1 MPASALALTRA
12 YRPNHRDA
20 EELTMAKFQWQAT
33 TRTGDKRSG
42 IIDADSAAAAEDRL
56 RGEGLSNMRVKREGG
71 LNINLQLGSGVPPK
85 DLQIFTRQLATM
97 IDAGLP
103 LVQCLDIL
111 ATQSSNPAFQR
122 ILSSVKNSVEQGAT
136 FSDSL
141 RKHPKVFD
149 ELYVNL
155 VAAGEVGG
163 ILDTILNRLAG
174 YIEKAVKLKGQLKSA
189 MYYPAG
195 ILFVAIAVIC
205 VMLIKVIPT
214 FEKMYKDLGN
224 AKLPGPTLVVV
235 NLSHSFVNY
244 WYLIFGGIA
253 GAVAGIVLARR
264 TEAGQEFFDR
274 LLLKIPVVGSVL
286 RKIVVARF
294 TRTLGTLLS
303 SGVPILDALDI
314 CGKTAGNRVV
324 QAGINKARDKISEGH
339 DMAGPLGD
347 SRVFPTMVV
356 QMIGVGEQTGAMDQ
370 MLQKI
375 ADFYEEEVDTAVASM
390 TSLIEPIMMA
400 FLGVVVGGLII
411 AMYLPIFK
419 LAGNVSG

>member
-1 MPASALALTRA
+1 MP
-12 YRPNHRDA
+12 
-20 EELTMAKFQWQAT
+20 KFQWEGT
-33 TRTGDKRSG
+33 TRAGEKRKG
-42 IIDADSAAAAEDRL
+42 VMEAPSAADVENRL
-56 RGEGLSNMRVKREGG
+56 RNDGLAVGRVKKEGG
-71 LNINLQLGSGVPPK
+71 GLDINITIGTGVTPK

-111 ATQSSNPAFQR
+111 ASQSQNKAFQK
-122 ILSSVKNSVEQGAT
+122 ILFSVKNAVEQGAT
-136 FSDSL
+136 FSDAL
-141 RKHPKVFD
+141 RRHPKVFD

-155 VAAGEVGG
+155 VAAGEIGG
-163 ILDTILNRLAG
+163 ILDTILGRLAI

-195 ILFVAIAVIC
+195 IVIVAGGVIAVM
-205 VMLIKVIPT
+205 MLKVIPT
-214 FEKMYKDLGN
+214 FEKMYTDMHGE
-224 AKLPGPTLVVV
+224 LPGPTQVVIHISHIFANDWYIFIAAMIGFIAFITAV
-235 NLSHSFVNY
+235 NRTDRGKATIDRFL
-244 WYLIFGGIA
+244 L
-253 GAVAGIVLARR
+253 AVPIIGP
-264 TEAGQEFFDR
+264 T
-274 LLLKIPVVGSVL
+274 L

-314 CGKTAGNRVV
+314 CARTAGNRVV
-324 QAGINKARDKISEGH
+324 QNAVLRTKTRIAEGH
-339 DMAGPLGD
+339 DMAGPLGE
-347 SRVFPTMVV
+347 SKVFPSMVV

-375 ADFYEEEVDTAVASM
+375 ADFYEEEVDTAVAGL
-390 TSLIEPIMMA
+390 TSLIEPVMMA

-419 LAGNVSG
+419 LAGTVGN

>member
-1 MPASALALTRA
+1 
-12 YRPNHRDA
+12 
-20 EELTMAKFQWQAT
+20 MAKFSWEGT
-33 TRTGDKRSG
+33 TRAGEKRRG
-42 IIDADSAAAAEDRL
+42 VMEAETRNVVEERL
-56 RGEGLSNMRVKREGG
+56 RGENITVQNVKREGG
-71 LNINLQLGSGVPPK
+71 LGSLEIQIGTGVTAK

-111 ATQSSNPAFQR
+111 SAQSENKAFKKV
-122 ILSSVKNSVEQGAT
+122 LTSVKNSVEQGAT
-136 FSDSL
+136 FSDAL
-141 RKHPKVFD
+141 KKHPKIFD
-149 ELYVNL
+149 DLYCNL
-155 VAAGEVGG
+155 VAAGEIGG
-163 ILDTILNRLAG
+163 ILDAILNRLAT

-189 MYYPAG
+189 MFYPIG
-195 ILFVAIAVIC
+195 ILVVAIAVIA

-214 FEKMYKDLGN
+214 FEAMYKDMGN
-224 AKLPGPTLVVV
+224 AELPAATQFVIG
-235 NLSHSFVNY
+235 LSNSFIDK
-244 WYLIFGGIA
+244 WYIFAGALFGIIFGITA
-253 GAVAGIVLARR
+253 ARR
-264 TEAGQEFFDR
+264 TEGGREAIDR
-274 LLLKIPVVGSVL
+274 FLLKTPVIGPVL

-314 CGKTAGNRVV
+314 CARTSGNRVV
-324 QAGINKARDKISEGH
+324 QAGILRAKDKIAQGH
-339 DMAGPLGD
+339 DMAGPLAE
-347 SRVFPTMVV
+347 SKVFPTMVV

-375 ADFYEEEVDTAVASM
+375 ADFYEEEVDAAVAGL

-419 LAGNVSG
+419 LAGNING